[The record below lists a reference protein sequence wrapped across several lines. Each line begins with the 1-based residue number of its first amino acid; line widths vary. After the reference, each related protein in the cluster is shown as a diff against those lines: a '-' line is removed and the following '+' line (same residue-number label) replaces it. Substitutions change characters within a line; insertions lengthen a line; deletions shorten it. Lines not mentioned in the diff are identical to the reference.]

1 MPTLEQWILYI
12 NAGFL
17 AIVALAVLVGLV
29 RGFKKSLYVFI
40 TMAGFYI
47 VFFVTIG
54 MIADTFYAM
63 ELSFLGSTLGQLD
76 PAFSS
81 VTSIQEAVV
90 VALQTY
96 GGDTINLSDMSPA
109 LTAMIT
115 GLGIFVIKILYTIL
129 YFTVGLILWK
139 LVFGIIRLIFFGSKK
154 KEGKNAVLGA
164 VVGLA
169 HGVMTV
175 FVTLI
180 VMGGLIDIAHSVVTL
195 ASPLLEGDAPA
206 DVFEQ
211 PNREEIYQASQ
222 SLFEL
227 SELPGDAIDQSMASL
242 QDIVEAFD
250 QSIVVQIANGIVVP
264 EISGADVDIP
274 LHIYLFDEV
283 MSFPYDETDISLR
296 HELSIFAAVGGVLLS
311 SDFAETQ
318 DIADITGDQIRDVFD
333 LLSRSSIVVSAIPAA
348 IEFAIDYF
356 EVDYEVDTA
365 ELAAIDWSAELQTLG
380 VSMATLF
387 DIISQAGLL
396 EENPDLETI
405 DVDGDL
411 VRDLFNS
418 LGDSQLLVIAVE
430 VFLVPM
436 IEEDP
441 ELNLLLTI
449 PADLDWA
456 TELEAVGAL
465 VGAIVDADI
474 SIAELQEGSFPVII
488 NALSQIDFSLL
499 LDSRLISNMM
509 VNVLSGQAGIEG
521 LDILVVP
528 DDIVWFDVLDGFGN
542 VVTPGE
548 LRNILNAV
556 NAILDAAGDLDL
568 ANLGL
573 STIAN
578 FSDAAIDTIFESRI
592 LVATISDVLLSQDL
606 GGETLVIPA
615 AVFDGQGYL
624 LKTELSAIVKSI
636 KLLATEVVCDPL
648 DTQCDPNGF
657 DPTKVLQMSGED
669 LDTLLD
675 SQIIA
680 ATFGKIILDMGD
692 SFLTIPASVVQ
703 TVALREGSADVVA
716 KAEILKVLDALMLL
730 GLADFENFSFGPNI
744 LSSLELIPPVGDP
757 TELDDTKIA
766 TLLASE
772 IVHATVSKMILDL
785 TSGTS
790 NFLIV
795 PERDANDVAVLSTA
809 GGTDY
814 VSKAELGA
822 LLKAL
827 YALDIADFDQLSA
840 FSVATLLDNLDAL
853 LDSAILH
860 ATFSKQILDLNAFLD
875 IPYHDASGVSI
886 RVTTGVTV
894 QTTFIV
900 RDELSAFVEAIEVF
914 GITDLDGFSGGFDLG
929 VLTVEANRN
938 KILSSAILHK
948 TISKQLFDAE
958 GSALKIP
965 AATEDGTALKVTV
978 GVNPNQDIYVAAFEI
993 HALLVALDA
1002 MGFDDLTSFSG
1013 SINSSTFFSN
1023 PSTILNS
1030 SIMQATISDQLLTGT
1045 GGVLQV
1051 PNAVRVTQGATT
1063 YIAKTE
1069 LTHLID
1075 ALNAIGFTDF
1085 GNFDFDDPSTLFA
1098 ADPNILFASETLQLT
1113 VSDTILDIASDE
1125 TAAAG
1130 TMTLVVPHFFRETV
1144 NVGAGTVDQIEL
1156 VELKRLFLALDQ
1168 LGVTSFGSSFNA
1180 TAITSM
1186 SQAELNVLLA
1196 SGSMHTTVDKILRG
1210 NTNIASEIPSQ
1221 AEVGAYG
1228 IAAIV
1233 TKAEIIA
1240 FINAVKA
1247 LGGSDFASFSFSLG
1261 SLTPANQDIAL
1272 DSYIVLNALSDEIVA
1287 AVTLKNLTFE
1297 PDYVI
1302 QNSDYIDGN
1311 PTSFLSKAGALGAL
1325 DFINNA

>member
-54 MIADTFYAM
+54 MISDTFYAM

-81 VTSIQEAVV
+81 VTSIQETVV

-96 GGDTINLSDMSPA
+96 GGDTINLTDMSPA

-129 YFTVGLILWK
+129 YFTVGLLIWK
-139 LVFGIIRLIFFGSKK
+139 IVFGIIRMIFFGSKK

-180 VMGGLIDIAHSVVTL
+180 VMGGMIDIANSVVTL
-195 ASPLLEGDAPA
+195 ASPLLEGDGTE
-206 DVFEQ
+206 DLFLE
-211 PNREEIYQASQ
+211 PNREEIYEANQ

-227 SELPGDAIDQSMASL
+227 SELPGDALDQSLQSL
-242 QDIVEAFD
+242 QDIVEAFNA
-250 QSIVVQIANGIVVP
+250 SIVVQVANGIVVP

-283 MSFPYDETDISLR
+283 MSFPYDETNISLR
-296 HELSIFAAVGGVLLS
+296 HELSVFAAIGGVLLS

-318 DIADITGDQIRDVFD
+318 DIADISGDQIRDVFD
-333 LLSRSSIVVSAIPAA
+333 LLSRSAIVVSAIPAA

-356 EVDYEVDTA
+356 EVDYEIDTD

-396 EENPDLETI
+396 EEDPDLETI

-449 PADLDWA
+449 PSDLDWA
-456 TELEAVGAL
+456 AELEAIGDL
-465 VGAIVDADI
+465 IGAIVDADI

-499 LDSRLISNMM
+499 LNSQLISNMM
-509 VNVLSGQAGIEG
+509 VNVLSGRAGIEG

-636 KLLATEVVCDPL
+636 KLLATEIVCDPL

-657 DPTKVLQMSGED
+657 DPTKVLSMDGDD

-692 SFLTIPASVVQ
+692 SFLTIPTSVVQ
-703 TVALREGSADVVA
+703 TVALREGSVDVVS
-716 KAEILKVLDALMLL
+716 KAEILKVLDSLMLL

-757 TELDDTKIA
+757 TQLDDTKIA

-795 PERDANDVAVLSTA
+795 PERDAANVAIVSTA

-840 FSVATLLDNLDAL
+840 FSVATLLANLDDL

-860 ATFSKQILDLNAFLD
+860 ATFSKQILDLDDFLD
-875 IPYHDASGVSI
+875 IPHHDASGVSI

-894 QTTFIV
+894 QTTYIV
-900 RDELSAFVEAIEVF
+900 RGELTAFVEAIEVF
-914 GITDLDGFSGGFDLG
+914 GITDLDGFSGGFDLS
-929 VLTVEANRN
+929 VLSLEANRN
-938 KILSSAILHK
+938 KILASAILHK

-958 GSALKIP
+958 GNALQIP
-965 AATEDGTALKVTV
+965 NTTENGTALKVTV
-978 GVNPNQDIYVAAFEI
+978 GVNPNQDTYVAAFEI

-1013 SINSSTFFSN
+1013 SIDSTSFFSN
-1023 PSTILNS
+1023 PSTILDS
-1030 SIMQATISDQLLTGT
+1030 SIMQATISDQLLTST

-1051 PNAVRVTQGATT
+1051 PNAVRVTQGSTT

-1069 LTHLID
+1069 LTALIN
-1075 ALNAIGFTDF
+1075 ALNEIGFTDF

-1098 ADPNILFASETLQLT
+1098 ADPNILFASQSIQLT
-1113 VSDTILDIASDE
+1113 VSDTILGIASDE

-1130 TMTLVVPHFFRETV
+1130 TMTLVVPNFFRETI
-1144 NVGAGTVDQIEL
+1144 NVGAGTVVQIEL
-1156 VELKRLFLALDQ
+1156 VELKALFVALDH
-1168 LGVTSFGSSFNA
+1168 LGVTSFGNAFNA
-1180 TAITSM
+1180 GTITSM
-1186 SQAELNVLLA
+1186 TTFELNEMLE
-1196 SGSMHTTVDKILRG
+1196 SGSMHTTIDKILRG
-1210 NTNIASEIPSQ
+1210 NANISSEIPPQ
-1221 AEVGAYG
+1221 AEIDAYN
-1228 IAAIV
+1228 V
-1233 TKAEIIA
+1233 NDLVSKAEIVV
-1240 FINAVKA
+1240 FIGAVKA
-1247 LGGSDFASFSFSLG
+1247 LGGTDFATFSFTLSSL
-1261 SLTPANQDIAL
+1261 SPANQDTAL
-1272 DSYIVLNALSDEIVA
+1272 ESMILRNALTDDIETAVA
-1287 AVTLKNLTFE
+1287 LKNLTFN

-1302 QNSDYIDGN
+1302 GNGDYMENN
-1311 PTSFLSKAGALGAL
+1311 PATFLTKAGALAAL